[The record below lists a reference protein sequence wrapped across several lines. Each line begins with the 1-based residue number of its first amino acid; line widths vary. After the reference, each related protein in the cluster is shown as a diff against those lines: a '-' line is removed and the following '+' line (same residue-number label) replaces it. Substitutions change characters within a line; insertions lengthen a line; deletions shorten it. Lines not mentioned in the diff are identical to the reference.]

1 MTAEDA
7 DGGEFGTVRYDFSD
21 AFNTEY
27 TRKLFHINAV
37 TGEICV
43 SHDIDRDAGLVN
55 FDLLVKAEDQV
66 SMFYTFTWG
75 QTLLLL
81 FFKWPW

>member
-1 MTAEDA
+1 M
-7 DGGEFGTVRYDFSD
+7 RYDFSD

-27 TRKLFHINAV
+27 TNNLFHINSI

-43 SHDIDRDAGLVN
+43 SGDIDRDEGLVN

-66 SMFYTFTWG
+66 SVV
-75 QTLLLL
+75 
-81 FFKWPW
+81 

>member
-1 MTAEDA
+1 M
-7 DGGEFGTVRYDFSD
+7 RYDFSD

-27 TRKLFHINAV
+27 TRKLFHMNPF

-43 SHDIDRDAGLVN
+43 SLDIDRDAGLVN

-66 SMFYTFTWG
+66 SMFFNNNI
-75 QTLLLL
+75 
-81 FFKWPW
+81 